1 MTDPRRAG
9 PLFAGIESWT
19 EPSPLPDEPLITRI
33 QESSARAV
41 QAQPL
46 IADTPMRPPPPAATA
61 STRVVST
68 SNRHGAPSCATSSRV
83 DFTLRAP
90 RRALGVP
97 FEPTRKDTVPSPW
110 PLVPRGTIHD
120 VSDVT
125 VQVHSRAAL
134 TVRLPEPPP
143 EGKALG
149 DISTET
155 AHLVA
160 LGAVAVTDVDVD
172 DELQAVTTRV
182 MRARTV
188 ACSRTR

>member
-1 MTDPRRAG
+1 
-9 PLFAGIESWT
+9 
-19 EPSPLPDEPLITRI
+19 
-33 QESSARAV
+33 
-41 QAQPL
+41 
-46 IADTPMRPPPPAATA
+46 
-61 STRVVST
+61 
-68 SNRHGAPSCATSSRV
+68 V

-172 DELQAVTTRV
+172 EELQAVR
-182 MRARTV
+182 MRTMKARTA
-188 ACSRTR
+188 ACSRTRSIRQTACH